1 MSNHLGRNQI
11 VALRTLLSS
20 FKHWII
26 FPYIA
31 KLIIWISLCHP
42 INVFNT
48 KLPRISGLPFPSCLK
63 WNYIIFSAHD
73 YSQWWRKF
81 NSGGHHLF
89 IAVLHGGVRKWI
101 CKYCGVM
108 SVPQKSFHDTIVLK
122 TLFEHYLNICY
133 GWEIEV
139 GEWISSIY

>member
-1 MSNHLGRNQI
+1 
-11 VALRTLLSS
+11 
-20 FKHWII
+20 
-26 FPYIA
+26 
-31 KLIIWISLCHP
+31 
-42 INVFNT
+42 
-48 KLPRISGLPFPSCLK
+48 
-63 WNYIIFSAHD
+63 
-73 YSQWWRKF
+73 
-81 NSGGHHLF
+81 
-89 IAVLHGGVRKWI
+89 VRKWI